1 MLRTST
7 LSLAHSRLSISDG
20 SSNQNH
26 LLTWGTLTASLLL
39 LTLMSLGSPPVF
51 GQCGTTW
58 QGPATGNWSTS
69 GNWTAGVP
77 TPATNVCVDNGNGQ
91 HSAVTLDVTG
101 QAANLTIT
109 TGDSLSFNDNTSL
122 TINST
127 SISNAGNIFL
137 NSGGN
142 NTNLILAGNNTVTLS
157 GGGTV
162 TLDNLSTNRIY
173 SAGGG
178 GVLINQET
186 IQGAGQ
192 IGVSLM
198 SLRNSGTINA
208 NVSNTL
214 FIIPNSGGVTNTGT
228 LEATAGGTL
237 DLQGIYT
244 NTGGTLNASG
254 TSSVIILH
262 GSTINGGTLSS
273 SSSGTIS
280 SISGTLNGVTLTA
293 GTNFVNSDNTNTSL
307 QGTITNRGTISLNSG
322 GNNTDLRILGPVTLK
337 GIGIVNMGNSGTNRI
352 YSQSGS
358 DTLTLQQVIQG
369 AGQIGVG
376 LMGLVNQSTINSNFT
391 GSTLTIHPN
400 GTGVSNTGAILE
412 ATNGGVLTLLSGT
425 FTNTGGTIQALN
437 SASGTSTVQVSG
449 SAINGGTLTTTG
461 NGVIQNANSTTLN
474 GVTFSTGSNYVNPDN
489 TATTLI
495 GTITNNGTIALN
507 SGGNNTDLRL
517 NGAVTFAGTGTI
529 SMGNS
534 GANRIYGQNG
544 TDTLTIQQF
553 IQGAGQLGVGLTTL
567 VNQSTVNSNFTGS
580 TLTISPNGSGLTNN
594 GGILQ
599 ATNGGILLLT
609 GSYDNTGGKIRA
621 INATTA
627 STVNLSSATIT
638 GGTLTTTGN
647 GVIRNLNTTSLSGV
661 TFAAGTNFAVN
672 DNTSTFLQGTIINN
686 GTFSVNSA
694 GNNTNIQISGP
705 VTLTGTGT
713 VNLSNVGTNRIYA
726 PNGSDTLT
734 IQQNIQGAGQIGV
747 GLTNLINQ
755 SVINANGSA
764 TLTINPNS
772 SGLTNNTG
780 IVEATTGGTLD
791 LIGLYK
797 NGGGTIQA
805 LAGSLVKLDAATVQN
820 GTLTTV
826 GTGAMQIVNSSTL
839 NGVKVSGGSNLTLL
853 DNRSATLIGTITDD
867 GTINQSSGGNNTD
880 ILISGPVTLAG
891 VGGHLTLSNVTTNRI
906 FAPNGTDV
914 LTNKTTIQGAGQIG
928 IGLMGLVNNGTIIA
942 NQSAGLVISTNSA
955 GLNNTGTLS
964 VTSGNAM
971 RVTGGPFLNFSGGT
985 LTGGSY
991 LVGGTLKIDEL
1002 GTTGGEITTDAANI
1016 TLTGA
1021 SSSFIDSASLDALSN
1036 LNTIAAGGGFT
1047 VTGGRNFTTVGNFTN
1062 NGALTV
1068 GATSKFTVNGNL
1080 TNFVGTKLTG
1090 GTYNVTG
1097 TLQFNG
1103 ANIVTNAANITLT
1116 GVNSKIVNQTGIT
1129 DALRNFATNAATGT
1143 FALASS
1149 RNFTTAGNF
1158 TNNGVLTV
1166 GAGSKFNVNGNLTN
1180 FAGTTLTG
1188 GTYNVTGTLQFNG
1201 ANIVKNAAN
1210 ITLSGAVSKIV
1221 DQTGT
1226 TNGLANFAVN
1236 AQTASFTLASGRNF
1250 TTAGAFTNAGAVK
1263 VSAGTAFTVASGKS
1277 YTQVAGTTTN
1287 SGTMS
1292 VSGGGV
1298 FAINTGSVFGNAGT
1312 FSGNLISGGT
1322 VNMGNALNLPGK
1334 LAVTGKY
1341 TQNSTGILAAD
1352 IGGATAG
1359 TQFDQLNVTGAVTLG
1374 GTLNLQL
1381 INSFVPTIGSTFDI
1395 MNFASSTGTFATI
1408 NGTHINPSEHFAV
1421 TVNPTNVTLSV
1432 VAGPSFGDDSF
1443 STTASPS
1450 PEPASLLLMGSGLVG
1465 IFASRR
1471 RLKNSSK

>member
-1 MLRTST
+1 MLRTSA
-7 LSLAHSRLSISDG
+7 LSLANSRLSISDG
-20 SSNQNH
+20 NRSNQNH
-26 LLTWGTLTASLLL
+26 SLTWGTLTASLLL
-39 LTLMSLGSPPVF
+39 LTLMSLGALPVF

-58 QGPATGNWSTS
+58 QGPTTGNWSTS
-69 GNWTAGVP
+69 GNWTAGTP
-77 TPATNVCVDNGNGQ
+77 TSATNVCIDNGNAQ

-122 TINST
+122 TINGT
-127 SISNAGNIFL
+127 SISNGGNIFM

-162 TLDNLSTNRIY
+162 TLDNFNTNRIY

-198 SLRNSGTINA
+198 SLNNSGTINA

-214 FIIPNSGGVTNTGT
+214 FITPNSGGVTNTGT

-244 NTGGTLNASG
+244 NTGGTINAAG
-254 TSSVIILH
+254 ASSVAILH
-262 GSTINGGTLSS
+262 GSTINGGTLSTS
-273 SSSGTIS
+273 SNGTIS
-280 SISGTLNGVTLTA
+280 SITGTLNGVTLTA
-293 GTNFVNSDNTNTSL
+293 GTNFVNSDNTSTSL
-307 QGTITNRGTISLNSG
+307 QGTITNRGTLSLNSG
-322 GNNTDLRILGPVTLK
+322 GNNTDLRIVGPVTLK
-337 GIGIVNMGNSGTNRI
+337 GIGTVNMGNSGTNRI

-391 GSTLTIHPN
+391 GSTLTIQPN
-400 GTGVSNTGAILE
+400 GTGVTNTGGILE
-412 ATNGGVLTLLSGT
+412 ATNGGVLNLVSGT

-437 SASGTSTVQVSG
+437 SASGTSKVLVNG
-449 SAINGGTLTTTG
+449 SVINGGTLATTG
-461 NGVIQNANSTTLN
+461 TGVIQNANSTTLN
-474 GVTFSTGSNYVNPDN
+474 SVTFTTGSNYVNPDN

-517 NGAVTFAGTGTI
+517 NGAVTFAGTGII

-534 GANRIYGQNG
+534 GTNRIYGANG
-544 TDTLTIQQF
+544 NDTLTIQQI

-567 VNQSTVNSNFTGS
+567 VNQSTVNANFAGS
-580 TLTISPNGSGLTNN
+580 TLTISPNGGGFTNN
-594 GGILQ
+594 GAILQ
-599 ATNGGILLLT
+599 ATNGATLLLT
-609 GSYDNTGGKIRA
+609 GNYDNTGGKIRA
-621 INATTA
+621 INAATA
-627 STVNLSSATIT
+627 STVNLSSANIT

-647 GVIRNLNTTSLSGV
+647 GVIRNLNTATLNGV
-661 TFAAGTNFAVN
+661 TFATGTTFAVN
-672 DNTSTFLQGTIINN
+672 DNTNTFLQGTITNN
-686 GTFSVNSA
+686 GTVSVNSG

-726 PNGSDTLT
+726 PNGVDTLT

-747 GLTNLINQ
+747 GLTNIINQ
-755 SVINANGSA
+755 SVINANVSA
-764 TLTINPNS
+764 TLTISPNG

-780 IVEATTGGTLD
+780 ILEATAGGTLD

-839 NGVKVSGGSNLTLL
+839 NGVRVSGGSTLTLL
-853 DNRSATLIGTITDD
+853 DNRSATLIGTITDE

-906 FAPNGTDV
+906 FAPNGADV

-928 IGLMGLVNNGTIIA
+928 LGLTGLVNNGTIIA
-942 NQSAGLVISTNSA
+942 NQSAGLVISTNSV
-955 GLNNTGTLS
+955 GLSNTGTLS
-964 VTSGNAM
+964 VTSGNTM

-991 LVGGTLKIDEL
+991 VVGGTLKIDEL

-1062 NGALTV
+1062 NGTLTV
-1068 GATSKFTVNGNL
+1068 GSGSTFVVNGKL
-1080 TNFVGTKLTG
+1080 TNLG
-1090 GTYNVTG
+1090 GTTLNGGIYSISG
-1097 TLQFNG
+1097 TFQFNG
-1103 ANIVTNAANITLT
+1103 ANIVNNSANITLNGST
-1116 GVNSKIVNQTGIT
+1116 SKIIAKNGTSGL
-1129 DALRNFATNAATGT
+1129 ANFAKNTALGT
-1143 FALASS
+1143 FALTGG
-1149 RNFTTAGNF
+1149 RNFTTKADF

-1166 GAGSKFNVNGNLTN
+1166 GSGSKFNVNGNLTN

-1188 GTYNVTGTLQFNG
+1188 GTYNVSGTLQFNG

-1210 ITLSGAVSKIV
+1210 ITLSGAASKIV

-1250 TTAGAFTNAGAVK
+1250 TTAGAFTNAGTLK
-1263 VSAGTAFTVASGKS
+1263 VSTGTAFAVASGKS

-1287 SGTMS
+1287 DGTMS

-1322 VNMGNALNLPGK
+1322 VNMGDAVNLPGEI
-1334 LAVTGKY
+1334 AVTGKY

-1432 VAGPSFGDDSF
+1432 VAGPSFGDESF
-1443 STTASPS
+1443 STTASPT

-1471 RLKNSSK
+1471 RLKKS